1 MQMTG
6 SQLLPV
12 PREETWR
19 ALNDPQQ
26 LKAALAGCEKFELQ
40 DDGRYAV
47 VMIASVGPVKAKF
60 NSTVAI
66 SDAQAPERYTLTFD
80 GQGGVAGFGRGTAT
94 VELLEEPGD
103 QTRLNYSVSAQVG
116 GKLAQIGQRLIDA
129 AAKKMSDDFF
139 ARFSTALAGAVSQPP
154 SQLEELS
161 IREQDRTNFDSTTSP
176 NSLSTRDK
184 TAASKWPIVVSA
196 LLIVALLLL
205 GAVGG
210 KL

>member
-12 PREETWR
+12 PRAEAWR

-47 VMIASVGPVKAKF
+47 VMTASVGPVKAKF

-66 SDAQAPERYTLTFD
+66 SDAKAPERYVLTFD

-94 VELLEEPGD
+94 VELQEEPGD
-103 QTRLNYSVSAQVG
+103 QTRLNYSVNAQVG

-139 ARFSTALAGAVSQPP
+139 SRFSTALAGSVPIEK
-154 SQLEELS
+154 LHNFE
-161 IREQDRTNFDSTTSP
+161 RVEQDRTNITTANASSASSHTRESTTS
-176 NSLSTRDK
+176 N
-184 TAASKWPIVVSA
+184 WPIVCSVGLIV
-196 LLIVALLLL
+196 LLIVL
-205 GAVGG
+205 GAFAG
-210 KL
+210 KI